1 MANKA
6 LPLLLL
12 GGVAILAMSGGGES
26 EEGPFD
32 RPPPPGSSGD
42 LILTAKRAIPK
53 DVEQDILLYAQNA
66 DPKEVKKEGNRAVK
80 EEKKAD
86 QKKTQP
92 QAPWKD
98 PEVGDVG
105 RNNKG
110 QRIVYWGTINSVHGL
125 PGKTKKEKNK
135 HANWLKQWHV
145 RPKKKNVKKA
155 VAAAILTGG
164 AAGINDAYVQFLL
177 WIYKNR
183 RELVNKGLYDRW
195 P

>member
-1 MANKA
+1 MSA
-6 LPLLLL
+6 LPIILIAGGALLLM
-12 GGVAILAMSGGGES
+12 GSKGKSDS
-26 EEGPFD
+26 GPFD
-32 RPPPPGSSGD
+32 EPPPPGESVD
-42 LILTAKRAIPK
+42 FILTAHEVVPK
-53 DVEQDILLYAQNA
+53 DVEQDILLYAQKANPI
-66 DPKEVKKEGNRAVK
+66 DVKKEGNRAVK
-80 EEKKAD
+80 EEKKANA
-86 QKKTQP
+86 KKTQP

-110 QRIVYWGTINSVHGL
+110 QRIVYWGTVNDLHGL
-125 PGKTKKEKNK
+125 PGKTNKEKNK
-135 HANWLKQWHV
+135 HADWLKQWHV

-155 VAAAILTGG
+155 VAAAVLTGG

-183 RELVNKGLYDRW
+183 KKLVKKGLYDRW